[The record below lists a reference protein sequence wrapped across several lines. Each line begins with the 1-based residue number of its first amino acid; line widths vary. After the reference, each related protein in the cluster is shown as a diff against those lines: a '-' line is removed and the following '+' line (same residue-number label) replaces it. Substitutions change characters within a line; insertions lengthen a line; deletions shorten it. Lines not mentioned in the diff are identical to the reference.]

1 MKQSNQKILHAPG
14 LLDGEWRIY
23 GNPDGCHV
31 NNGVLTTQDCWAA
44 AENMQFENFDFRFR
58 ARAPEGA
65 SQVDIWACF
74 RHFNRDYRYMVGLR
88 GGSHKHLYLAR
99 MGARGYDKML
109 ALRPLEWYPVP
120 GVWYQ
125 MRVVCAGNTI
135 SVYLNNE
142 QKPLILCEDSDA
154 TFHSGC
160 VALGSSFVATEY
172 KDISVMEVEENVL
185 KNVEK
190 QPEFL
195 DSVMLTPE
203 VKEAIRRQNR
213 ANYRPYAVPRLP
225 ETRQELT
232 LDGNWLFIPD
242 YEIKENPEK
251 LSYDDSKA
259 HVMTVPAAWT
269 PLKAWLEGETMGEG
283 LNKGMT
289 DTYHLEEYTRCMN
302 QTFDYENTKSAWYR
316 HYLDMPSGI
325 ESKRIVLDFEGIAL
339 VSSIYCNGVL
349 VRENI
354 GMFTPMQIDISEH
367 LHEGRNIIAVKVQ
380 RRLPEK
386 TSMLVDSDFIDN
398 NYAKARE
405 GGDAAIEAPVSDCI
419 HREFCTED
427 LPHGFY
433 SDNPGGIWRSVK
445 LIISEKIH
453 VDDCWFRPTLNDASI
468 DVSYTNGGT
477 SEENVTL
484 VYNMVHKTTGEFLC
498 GGTVETISLK
508 PGEQRTT
515 NFKTPKVFPRLWGPG
530 TPNLYRLTFT
540 IMRSGVVID
549 TYQEQVGFRT
559 VHFEGSTLIYNG
571 HPLWVRGGNH
581 MPAHV
586 RPNDAELA
594 RTFIATA
601 LDHNL
606 MATRTHAAPWGSA
619 WLDAADEGGLM
630 ISLEGTWPWLMLTT
644 IPSPKS
650 FEIWKKE
657 LRQLYRRNRNR
668 PSLFLITLNNE
679 MNFYLIPG
687 SDKVVTEKGYLVQ
700 DGLRIA
706 REEFPDLPLVCDS
719 GYFRGPTTQNGR
731 YKTLAVANGRYE
743 RIIQPNH
750 FDDGDMDDPHFYF
763 GWYEPSFFHFMNGEF
778 GRDMTMPGRPCMSQE
793 CSVGYCRTGDG
804 HATRAYLFDQQTPQ
818 TTTGKRAYEHNDPR
832 YFQHNHAFQLQ
843 GLLEMFRRVEH
854 ERTCGV
860 MLFSLET
867 WFYHHY
873 DSKRIQPMLSAERLK
888 MAYQPVL
895 ASANLFGR
903 HFYAGTILQTNVT
916 IINDNGNYET
926 LHTPRVEA
934 QIVVGNKI
942 LEKTDLFY
950 EDIPYFQNTTK
961 SLTMQIPEE
970 LPEHR
975 TEAKLVLKIWEK
987 GNLLSVN
994 DYEILLCDK
1003 VWTLPAAKQEKIW
1016 YISEDEAAQHLLKRH
1031 HLIGESCENISSL
1044 IGRADRLV
1052 IGGTINEQQG
1062 AELRAFAEAGG
1073 KVVLMNQKA
1082 LPDEL
1087 LSGKKISYTED
1098 CMEILTMNIPESSL
1112 FNGIDELDTRWFAN
1126 EQRVPYVANGWYD
1139 VDRMDPDVCA
1149 LGETLQWHNYIA
1161 KPTDYYKI
1169 GGTPLFALRCGNGA
1183 VLISSVRTDADDVDP
1198 VACRLTGNTLTW
1210 DFDEI

>member
-1 MKQSNQKILHAPG
+1 MKQNNQKILHAPG

-31 NNGVLTTQDCWAA
+31 SDGVLTTQDCWVA
-44 AENMQFENFDFRFR
+44 AENMQFENFDFRFCG
-58 ARAPEGA
+58 RAPEGA

-88 GGSHKHLYLAR
+88 GGSHQHLYLAR

-109 ALRPLEWYPVP
+109 DLRPLEWCPEP

-125 MRVVCAGNTI
+125 VRVVCAGSTI
-135 SVYLNNE
+135 AVYLNNE
-142 QKPLILCEDSDA
+142 QKPLIMCEDPEA

-160 VALGSSFVATEY
+160 VALGSSFVETQY
-172 KDISVMEVEENVL
+172 RDVSVTKVQADAL

-195 DSVMLTPE
+195 NSVMLSPQ

-213 ANYRPYAVPRLP
+213 ANYRPYAVPGLP
-225 ETRQELT
+225 ETRLELS

-242 YEIKENPEK
+242 YEGGEDPEK
-251 LSYDDSKA
+251 ISYDDSNA
-259 HVMTVPAAWT
+259 HVITVPSAWT
-269 PLKAWLEGETMGEG
+269 PLKAWLEGETMGQG

-289 DTYHLEEYTRCMN
+289 DTYHLEEDTRCMN
-302 QTFDYENTKSAWYR
+302 QTFDYEKTQSAWYR
-316 HYLDMPSGI
+316 HYIDLPHGI
-325 ESKRIVLDFEGIAL
+325 ESKRVILDCEGIAL

-349 VRENI
+349 VHENI
-354 GMFTPMQIDISEH
+354 GMFTPMQIDIGEH
-367 LHEGRNIIAVKVQ
+367 LHEGRNVIAIMVR

-386 TSMLVDSDFIDN
+386 TAILVDSDFIDN

-405 GGDAAIEAPVSDCI
+405 GGEAAEEAPVSDCI

-427 LPHGFY
+427 IPHGFY
-433 SDNPGGIWRSVK
+433 SGNPGGIWRSVK

-453 VDDCWFRPTLNDASI
+453 VDDCWFRPALNDASI
-468 DVSYTNGGT
+468 DVSYTNEGT

-484 VYNMVHKTTGEFLC
+484 VYHMVHKTTGEFLC
-498 GGTVETISLK
+498 GGTVETILLK

-515 NFKTPKVFPRLWGPG
+515 NFKTPKVCPRLWGPG

-540 IMRSGVVID
+540 IMRNGVVID

-559 VHFEGSTLIYNG
+559 VRFEGSTLIYNG
-571 HPLWVRGGNH
+571 QPLWVRGGNH
-581 MPAHV
+581 MPSHV

-601 LDHNL
+601 LNHNL
-606 MATRTHAAPWGSA
+606 MATRTHAAPWTST

-630 ISLEGTWPWLMLTT
+630 VSLEGTWPWLMLTT
-644 IPSPKS
+644 IPSQKS
-650 FEIWKKE
+650 FEIWQKE

-687 SDKVVTEKGYLVQ
+687 SDQVVTEKGRLVQ
-700 DGLRIA
+700 GGLRIA

-719 GYFRGPTTQNGR
+719 GYFRGPTMYNGR

-750 FDDGDMDDPHFYF
+750 FDEGDMDDPHFYF

-778 GRDMTMPGRPCMSQE
+778 GRDMTVPGRPCMSQE

-818 TTTGKRAYEHNDPR
+818 TTTGKRAYEHNDPK

-873 DSKRIQPMLSAERLK
+873 DSKRIQPMLSAYRLK

-903 HFYAGTILQTNVT
+903 HFYAGAVLRTDVT
-916 IINDNGNYET
+916 VINDSNQRET
-926 LHTPRVEA
+926 LQTPRVEA
-934 QIVVGNKI
+934 QIVAGDRV
-942 LEKTDLFY
+942 LAHSDLVY
-950 EDIPYFQNTTK
+950 GDIPYFRNTTQT
-961 SLTMQIPEE
+961 LMMQIPEE
-970 LPEHR
+970 LPNHR
-975 TEAKLVLKIWEK
+975 TEAKLILRIWEK
-987 GNLLSVN
+987 GRILSVN

-1003 VWTLPAAKQEKIW
+1003 VWTGSAPGEEKVW
-1016 YISEDEAAQHLLKRH
+1016 YISEDKTAQDLLNQH
-1031 HLIGESCENISSL
+1031 HLPCEACEDIAQL
-1044 IGRADRLV
+1044 IGRNDRLV
-1052 IGGTINEQQG
+1052 VGGTISRHQAAQ
-1062 AELRAFAEAGG
+1062 LHSFAQAGG
-1073 KVVLMNQKA
+1073 KVILMNQKA
-1082 LPDEL
+1082 LPEEL
-1087 LSGKKISYTED
+1087 LNGKKISYTQD
-1098 CMEILTMNIPESSL
+1098 RMEIMTMNIPESSL
-1112 FNGIDELDTRWFAN
+1112 FNGIDELDTSWFAN
-1126 EQRVPYVANGWYD
+1126 QQCVPYVANGWYD
-1139 VDRMDPDVCA
+1139 VDRLDPDVCA
-1149 LGETLQWHNYIA
+1149 LGETLQWHNYID

-1169 GGTPLFALRCGNGA
+1169 GGTPLFALRCGKGA
-1183 VLISSVRTDADDVDP
+1183 VLISSVRTDADDADP